1 MLSWLKP
8 FLKLHIIVLYTI
20 LLNKI
25 NKFYLKLL
33 WFQIPDILGSFT
45 HYETNDRPN
54 FVLRNLHTLMS
65 HSKVKNVGAYKQSML
80 RHFMKGKSKKTT
92 FALNSRINDKELI
105 LHLINTKLPR
115 KEVKTHPPFES
126 QINFL
131 NEIQGFFA
139 LSTSNMSH

>member
-20 LLNKI
+20 LPNKI

-105 LHLINTKLPR
+105 CT
-115 KEVKTHPPFES
+115 
-126 QINFL
+126 
-131 NEIQGFFA
+131 
-139 LSTSNMSH
+139 